1 MTKIKDDYIV
11 GLDIGTDSCGWV
23 AMNSNN
29 DILKLQGKTAIGS
42 RLFEGGKSAAERRLF
57 RTTHRRIKRRRWRL
71 KLLEEFFD
79 PYMAEVDPYFF
90 ARLKESG
97 LSPLDK
103 RKTVSS
109 IVFPTSAEDKK
120 FYDDYP
126 TIYHLRYKLMT
137 EDEKFDLREV
147 YLAIHHIIKYRGNF
161 LYNTSVKDF
170 KASKIDVKSSIE
182 KLNELYENLG
192 LDLNVEFNI
201 SNTAEIEKVLKD
213 KQIFKRDKVKK
224 IAELFAIKTDNK
236 EQSKRIKDIS
246 KQVANAVLGYKTR
259 FDTIALKEI
268 SKDELS
274 DWNFKLSDI
283 DADSKFE
290 ALMGNLDE
298 NEQAI
303 LLTIKELFNEVT
315 LNGIVEDGN
324 TLSESMINKYN
335 DHRDDLKLLKEVI
348 ENHIDRKKAKKLAL
362 AYDLYV
368 NNRHGQLLQAKKKLG
383 KIKPGSK
390 EDFYKVVNKNLDDS
404 RVSKEIKKKIELD
417 SFMPKQRTNANGVIP
432 YQLQQLELDKIIE
445 NQSKYYPFLKELNPV
460 SSHLK
465 EAPYKLDELIRFR
478 VPYYVG
484 PLISPNES
492 TKDIQTKK
500 NQNFAWMI
508 RKEDGQITPW
518 NFDQKVDRIES
529 ANKFIKRMTT
539 KDTYLFGEDVLP
551 ANSLLYQKFT
561 VLNELNNIRING
573 KRISVDLKQEIY
585 ENLFKKH
592 TTITVKKLE
601 NYLKENHNLVKVE
614 IKGLADEKK
623 FNSGLTT
630 YNRFKN
636 LNIFDNQIDDLKYRN
651 DFEKII
657 EWSTIFEDKS
667 IYKEKLRSIDWL
679 NEKQINALS
688 NVRLQGWGRLSKKLL
703 AQLHDHNGQ
712 TIIEQLWDSQNN
724 FMQIVTQADFKDAI
738 AKANQNL
745 LVATS
750 VEDILNNAYTS
761 PANKKAI
768 RQVIKVVDD
777 IVKAASGKVPKQIAI
792 EFTRDADENPKRSQT
807 RGSKL
812 QKVYKDLST
821 ELASKAIAEELN
833 EAIKDKKLVQ
843 DKYYLYFMQLGRDAY
858 TGEPINIDEIQKYDI
873 DHILPQSFI
882 KDDALDNRVLVSK
895 AVNNDKS
902 NNVPVKLF
910 GNEMAGNLGIT
921 IRKMWEE
928 WKNIGLISKTKY
940 NNLLTDPDHINK
952 YESAGFIRRQLVET
966 SQIIKLVSTILQSR
980 YPNTEIITVKAK
992 YNHYLREKFDLYK
1005 SREVNDY
1012 HHAIDAYLSAICGN
1026 LLYQNYPN
1034 LRPFFVYGQYKKFS
1048 SDPDKEKE
1056 IFNKT
1061 RKFSFISQ
1069 ILKNKSENSKEIAE
1083 KLKRAYQF
1091 KYMLVSRETETKD
1104 QEMFKMTVFPRETP
1118 GNLIPKKKGMAP
1130 EIYGGY
1136 TKNSDAYMVIVKID
1150 KKKETEYRIL
1160 GIPTRELVNLKKAEK
1175 EDHYESYLK
1184 EILAPRI
1191 LYNKNGKRDKKIT
1204 SFEIVKSKIPYKQV
1218 IQDGDKKFMLGSSTY
1233 VYNAKQLTLS
1243 TESMKAITNNFDKD
1257 SDENDA
1263 LIKAYDEILDKVDKY
1278 LPLFDINAFRKKLHS
1293 GREKF
1298 VELSL
1303 EDKKDIILKVLIGL
1317 HDNPATSDLKT
1328 LGFSS
1333 TELGKMQKNS
1343 GIVLSGNA
1351 KLIYQSPTGLFKKS
1365 VKISDL

>member
-246 KQVANAVLGYKTR
+246 KQVANAVLGYKTS

-348 ENHIDRKKAKKLAL
+348 ENHIDRKKAKELAL

-383 KIKPGSK
+383 KIKPRSK

-404 RVSKEIKKKIELD
+404 RASKEIKKKIELD

-445 NQSKYYPFLKELNPV
+445 NQSKYYPFLKEINPV

-508 RKEDGQITPW
+508 RKEEGRITPW

-551 ANSLLYQKFT
+551 ANSLLYQKLT

-592 TTITVKKLE
+592 TTVTVKKLE

-688 NVRLQGWGRLSKKLL
+688 NIRLQGWGRLSKKLL